1 MAVADRQAVVIGGM
15 VEQTEGPDGFYIR
28 PNSIGGAQVIAS
40 SPMKLF
46 HGESSK
52 GGHSLKQKTL
62 TVAGLS
68 MGQANKK
75 APQLW
80 GSVQR
85 VFGLCKTIRE
95 QISSFK

>member
-15 VEQTEGPDGFYIR
+15 VEQTGGPDGFYIR

-52 GGHSLKQKTL
+52 GGHS
-62 TVAGLS
+62 
-68 MGQANKK
+68 
-75 APQLW
+75 
-80 GSVQR
+80 
-85 VFGLCKTIRE
+85 
-95 QISSFK
+95 